1 MLSVV
6 AVIPLTAGSALAK
19 HIRHTAQEAAP
30 RAPTTAPDADLSG
43 AMPAAAA
50 VGMPSTTDQY
60 RALKKEM
67 AKSRPA
73 VESAKLKSD
82 TLSAQAA
89 QLRQKLVDTATR
101 VEALEEEKGN
111 LDSEIAQLSARE
123 ISLAA
128 DFSRDRVQVARL
140 LGVLERLQHD
150 MPPVLALRPDDALGA
165 ARGAML
171 LGASLP
177 RIYGAAA
184 ALGTQ
189 LESMKMTRVQL
200 IARRAESAHNAIQL
214 GSARIELDQLL
225 AMKDKEA
232 DEASSQYS
240 DLQAKYEAAATEA
253 ADLGSLLRKVAELRS
268 ERPPETGIIVVAA
281 QNAAPA
287 PSSKRGSLLK
297 PVIGRLVEDDAAG
310 VGGVRAPGLTFL
322 ATPGAQVVAPAD
334 SEVLFAGPYHK
345 TGQVLILESAGG
357 YDLVLAGL
365 DRVEVRTGD
374 QLLAGEPV
382 GAMPRT
388 GAGAKLYFELRQNGK
403 GVSPAPWLEI
413 DLRKAKRT

>member
-1 MLSVV
+1 
-6 AVIPLTAGSALAK
+6 
-19 HIRHTAQEAAP
+19 
-30 RAPTTAPDADLSG
+30 
-43 AMPAAAA
+43 
-50 VGMPSTTDQY
+50 
-60 RALKKEM
+60 
-67 AKSRPA
+67 
-73 VESAKLKSD
+73 
-82 TLSAQAA
+82 
-89 QLRQKLVDTATR
+89 
-101 VEALEEEKGN
+101 LEEEKGN
-111 LDSEIAQLSARE
+111 LDSEITDLAAQE
-123 ISLAA
+123 ISLSA
-128 DFSRDRVQVARL
+128 DFSRDRVRVARL
-140 LGVLERLQHD
+140 LAVLERLQHD
-150 MPPVLALRPDDALGA
+150 MPPVLAFKPDDALGA

-189 LESMKMTRVQL
+189 LETLRATRVQL
-200 IARRAESAHNAIQL
+200 IARRAESTHNAVQL
-214 GSARIELDQLL
+214 AAARVRLDQLL

-253 ADLGSLLRKVAELRS
+253 ADLGSLLRKVAALRS
-268 ERPPETGIIVVAA
+268 QRPLEPGIVIVAA
-281 QNAAPA
+281 QNVTAAPEL
-287 PSSKRGSLLK
+287 KRAALLK
-297 PVIGRLVEDDAAG
+297 PVTGRLVEDDGAG

-322 ATPGAQVVAPAD
+322 TAPGAQVVAPAD
-334 SEVLFAGPYHK
+334 TEVLFAGPYHK

-357 YDLVLAGL
+357 YALVLAGL
-365 DRVEVRTGD
+365 ERVEVRTGD

-388 GAGAKLYFELRQNGK
+388 GTAAKLYFELRQNGK

>member
-1 MLSVV
+1 MLG
-6 AVIPLTAGSALAK
+6 AAAIIPLAAAAVPAK
-19 HIRHTAQEAAP
+19 HVRHHPQNAQSPATAAAP
-30 RAPTTAPDADLSG
+30 DSDLSG
-43 AMPAAAA
+43 AMPAAA
-50 VGMPSTTDQY
+50 VTGMPSTTDQY
-60 RALKKEM
+60 HALKKEM
-67 AKSRPA
+67 AKARPA

-82 TLSAQAA
+82 TLGAQAA
-89 QLRQKLVDTATR
+89 ELRKKLVDTATR
-101 VEALEEEKGN
+101 VQALEEEKGN

-123 ISLAA
+123 ILLAA
-128 DFSRDRVQVARL
+128 DFSRDRVQVGRL
-140 LGVLERLQHD
+140 LAVLERLQHD
-150 MPPVLALRPDDALGA
+150 MPPILALKPDDALGA

-189 LESMKMTRVQL
+189 LATLRTTRLQL
-200 IARRAESAHNAIQL
+200 IARRVESTRNAVQL
-214 GSARIELDQLL
+214 GAARIELDQLL
-225 AMKDKEA
+225 AMKDREA

-240 DLQAKYEAAATEA
+240 DLQAKYEAAATQA
-253 ADLGSLLRKVAELRS
+253 ADLGSLLRKVASLRS
-268 ERPPETGIIVVAA
+268 ERPSEQGVIVVSA
-281 QNAAPA
+281 QNATNGANL
-287 PSSKRGSLLK
+287 KRGSLLK
-297 PVIGRLVEDDAAG
+297 PAVGRLVEDDGAG

-322 ATPGAQVVAPAD
+322 TAPGTQVVAPAD

-413 DLRKAKRT
+413 DLRKARKT

>member
-1 MLSVV
+1 M
-6 AVIPLTAGSALAK
+6 PLTVKAARAK
-19 HIRHTAQEAAP
+19 HVHHISQSTPPVASS
-30 RAPTTAPDADLSG
+30 TAPDTDLSG

-50 VGMPSTTDQY
+50 NGMPSATDQY

-73 VESAKLKSD
+73 VDSAKLKSD
-82 TLSAQAA
+82 TLGAQAA
-89 QLRQKLVDTATR
+89 QLRTKLVDTATR

-111 LDSEIAQLSARE
+111 LDSKIAQLSAQE
-123 ISLAA
+123 ISLSA
-128 DFSRDRVQVARL
+128 DFSHDRVQVARL
-140 LGVLERLQHD
+140 LAVLERLQHD
-150 MPPVLALRPDDALGA
+150 MPPVLALKPDDALGA

-189 LESMKMTRVQL
+189 LETLRITRVQL
-200 IARRAESAHNAIQL
+200 IARRVESTRNAVQL

-253 ADLGSLLRKVAELRS
+253 ADLGSLLRKVAALRS
-268 ERPPETGIIVVAA
+268 ERPPESGIIVVAA
-281 QNAAPA
+281 QNAAAA
-287 PSSKRGSLLK
+287 PNPRRGSMLK
-297 PVIGRLVEDDAAG
+297 PVIGRLAEDDGAG

-322 ATPGAQVVAPAD
+322 TTPGAQVVAPAD

-365 DRVEVRTGD
+365 DRVEVRMGD

-388 GAGAKLYFELRQNGK
+388 GAGARLYFELRQNGK

-413 DLRKAKRT
+413 DLRKAKKT

>member
-1 MLSVV
+1 M
-6 AVIPLTAGSALAK
+6 
-19 HIRHTAQEAAP
+19 
-30 RAPTTAPDADLSG
+30 SG
-43 AMPAAAA
+43 AIPAAA
-50 VGMPSTTDQY
+50 VNGMPNTTDQY
-60 RALKKEM
+60 RALKTEM
-67 AKSRPA
+67 AKSKPA
-73 VESAKLKSD
+73 VESAKLRSD
-82 TLSAQAA
+82 ALSAAAA
-89 QLRQKLVDTATR
+89 QLRQRLVDTATR

-111 LDSEIAQLSARE
+111 LDSEITDLAAQE
-123 ISLAA
+123 ISLSA
-128 DFSRDRVQVARL
+128 DFSRDRVRVARL
-140 LGVLERLQHD
+140 LAVLERLQHD
-150 MPPVLALRPDDALGA
+150 MPPVLAFKPDDALGA

-189 LESMKMTRVQL
+189 LETLRATRVQL
-200 IARRAESAHNAIQL
+200 IARRAESTHNAVQL
-214 GSARIELDQLL
+214 AAARVRLDQLL

-253 ADLGSLLRKVAELRS
+253 ADLGSLLRKVAALRS
-268 ERPPETGIIVVAA
+268 QRPLEPGIVIVAA
-281 QNAAPA
+281 QNVTAAPEL
-287 PSSKRGSLLK
+287 KRAALLK
-297 PVIGRLVEDDAAG
+297 PVTGRLVEDDGAG

-322 ATPGAQVVAPAD
+322 TAPGAQVVAPAD
-334 SEVLFAGPYHK
+334 TEVLFAGPYHK

-357 YDLVLAGL
+357 YALVLAGL
-365 DRVEVRTGD
+365 ERVEVRTGD

-388 GAGAKLYFELRQNGK
+388 GTAAKLYFELRQNGK